1 MAMTSHDHHHHHQRQ
16 PRPAACLPAAA
27 TAAVKAQVMEDTWMG
42 SFPPSSAPQRV
53 MMLSSVSWMKAQ
65 PPAARS
71 TITVQPPSGTSS
83 QRSEPLS
90 RQLSPP
96 RAATAAPA
104 APVGIAP
111 THL

>member
-1 MAMTSHDHHHHHQRQ
+1 
-16 PRPAACLPAAA
+16 
-27 TAAVKAQVMEDTWMG
+27 MEDTWMG

-53 MMLSSVSWMKAQ
+53 MMLSSVSGMKAQ

-71 TITVQPPSGTSS
+71 AITVLPPSGTSS